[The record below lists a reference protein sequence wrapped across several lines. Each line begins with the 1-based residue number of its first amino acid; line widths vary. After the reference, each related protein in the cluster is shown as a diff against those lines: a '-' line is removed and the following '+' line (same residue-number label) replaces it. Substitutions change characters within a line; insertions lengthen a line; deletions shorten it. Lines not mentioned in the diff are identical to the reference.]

1 VKDVFCLNSDA
12 IVGMS
17 ENNGIILVWDLDQT
31 IVANFIEILNDSD
44 ISRIKYREQGIDK
57 YKSADELID
66 MLIINEAVIPILRE
80 VHNAK
85 KSGAVSA
92 NLLLTNNASIVFVA
106 LVQYGLNRRYGLDVD
121 IFDMIMQRGSLPGE
135 LIPRQLTLATR
146 LQMAKNIN
154 NVKRMIERINEN
166 PTRSPK
172 ISTENLLQR
181 TYFID
186 DQPHPLSQQL
196 EERSAIT
203 GMPQYI
209 KITPVFSMDIAA
221 KRAAG
226 DPTAANATNF
236 NAIMKV
242 IKTANT
248 GAKFKSAVLQRMSE
262 KAGAA
267 ASKGGRR
274 KRKLKARTKTRKSKK
289 SKVKRGGG
297 LDVPDGALVSVRN
310 SKDPMSPFYL
320 IEKELAEKEFIEA
333 SHY

>member
-1 VKDVFCLNSDA
+1 
-12 IVGMS
+12 
-17 ENNGIILVWDLDQT
+17 
-31 IVANFIEILNDSD
+31 
-44 ISRIKYREQGIDK
+44 
-57 YKSADELID
+57 
-66 MLIINEAVIPILRE
+66 
-80 VHNAK
+80 
-85 KSGAVSA
+85 
-92 NLLLTNNASIVFVA
+92 
-106 LVQYGLNRRYGLDVD
+106 
-121 IFDMIMQRGSLPGE
+121 MQRGSLPGE
-135 LIPRQLTLATR
+135 LIPHQLTLATT

>member
-1 VKDVFCLNSDA
+1 
-12 IVGMS
+12 MS

-31 IVANFIEILNDSD
+31 IVANFIDIQNDSD
-44 ISRIKYREQGIDK
+44 ILRIHYKEQGIDK
-57 YKSADELID
+57 YKSADELGD

-80 VHNAK
+80 IHEAK

-92 NLLLTNNASIVFVA
+92 NLLLTNNASIVFIA
-106 LVQYGLNRRYGLDVD
+106 LVQYTLNRRYRLDVD
-121 IFDMIMQRGSLPGE
+121 IFDMIMQRGSLPAAGE
-135 LIPRQLTLATR
+135 LIPRQLTPAAR

-154 NVKRMIERINEN
+154 NVKRMIEKINEN
-166 PTRSPK
+166 PSRSPK

-196 EERSAIT
+196 EERSEIT

-209 KITPVFSMDIAA
+209 KITPGFTPDIAA

-236 NAIMKV
+236 NALMKV
-242 IKTANT
+242 IKTANI
-248 GAKFKSAVLQRMSE
+248 GAKFKSATLQRMQQ
-262 KAGAA
+262 KAAAAAAEAAA
-267 ASKGGRR
+267 ASEGGRR

>member
-1 VKDVFCLNSDA
+1 
-12 IVGMS
+12 MS

-57 YKSADELID
+57 YKSPDELID

-135 LIPRQLTLATR
+135 LIPRQLTPATR

-154 NVKRMIERINEN
+154 NVKRMIEKINEN
-166 PTRSPK
+166 PSRSPK

-196 EERSAIT
+196 AERSEIT

-209 KITPVFSMDIAA
+209 KITPGFTPDIAA

-236 NAIMKV
+236 NALMKV
-242 IKTANT
+242 IKTANI
-248 GAKFKSAVLQRMSE
+248 GAKFKSATLQRMQQ
-262 KAGAA
+262 KAAAAAAEAAA
-267 ASKGGRR
+267 ASEGGRR

-320 IEKELAEKEFIEA
+320 IEKELAEKEFFEA